1 MKKLLPILLFAMLIP
16 NVWGGADYEG
26 FNFIFCKNEASNTR
40 VSNECFKKE
49 DDRLLALNKKYFER
63 ILKLHHEN
71 SSVTDR
77 LNSARKAFISQKD
90 EFCGAQY
97 EIWSEGSIRNIMY
110 LDCSHL
116 LIKQNTYFLWETYLK
131 TMEGRDRDL
140 EFPNPS

>member
-1 MKKLLPILLFAMLIP
+1 MKYLAILLFAMLIP
-16 NVWGGADYEG
+16 NVWGGANYEG

-97 EIWSEGSIRNIMY
+97 EIWSEGSIRDIKY
-110 LDCSHL
+110 LACSHYL
-116 LIKQNTYFLWETYLK
+116 TKQNTYFLW
-131 TMEGRDRDL
+131 
-140 EFPNPS
+140 